1 MRRGFTMIEL
11 IFVIVIIGILSA
23 VAIPKLAATRSDA
36 TAATCVHEA
45 GQFLSEISSSYT
57 KMGYSTFKDT
67 KAQDMTNI
75 YAADSITSGN
85 GIAKGTDNLE
95 ATNGVSYYCDGAKVV
110 SFKTAT
116 NGAKYELTVTAESNA
131 SSPAASQAITDIK
144 NGMLQGNS
152 SKTFSL

>member
-45 GQFLSEISSSYT
+45 GQFLSEVSSTYT
-57 KMGYSTFKDT
+57 KLGYSTFKTT

-75 YAADSITSGN
+75 FASDTAITSGN
-85 GIAKGTDNLE
+85 GIYKGSDNLE
-95 ATNGVSYYCDGAKVV
+95 TGVSYYCDGKEVV
-110 SFKTAT
+110 AFKTVT
-116 NGAKYELTVTAESNA
+116 SGTDYNLTVTAKA
-131 SSPAASQAITDIK
+131 GGTPAANQAVVDIK
-144 NGMLQGNS
+144 KGMLQGGS